1 MYNRVMKRTAG
12 LVSMVVVAGSLSV
25 ARADAPSP
33 FDVRTVPAA
42 QTPSRATAETP
53 PAATETV
60 VERGA
65 TQRKVAL
72 WTAVGGGVLIGGS
85 LAFAAFESSRWHDAV
100 ARDDVDAATDAQ
112 NAARNYGTALFVGG
126 VAALGVA
133 TVLYFTAPRMRERN
147 VIVAPAAGPD
157 NLGLAIS
164 GGF

>member
-1 MYNRVMKRTAG
+1 MKRTAC

-42 QTPSRATAETP
+42 QTPSHAAETP
-53 PAATETV
+53 PAPTETV

-72 WTAVGGGVLIGGS
+72 WTAVGGGVLISGS
-85 LAFAAFESSRWHDAV
+85 LAFAAYESSRWHDAV

-133 TVLYFTAPRMRERN
+133 TVLYFTAPRVRERN

>member
-1 MYNRVMKRTAG
+1 MKRTAG
-12 LVSMVVVAGSLSV
+12 LVSMVVLAGSLSV

-42 QTPSRATAETP
+42 QVPSASTQ
-53 PAATETV
+53 PAADTPKETV

-65 TQRKVAL
+65 TQRRASL
-72 WTAVGGGVLIGGS
+72 WTAVGGGVLIAGS
-85 LAFAAFESSRWHDAV
+85 LAVAAVESSRWHDAV
-100 ARDDVDAATDAQ
+100 ARDDADAATDAR

-157 NLGLAIS
+157 NLGLAIT